1 MQRLQG
7 ITKDTGEP
15 DRKFVVPIKSFVMG
29 IHNSKMVTTSDVIKI
44 TSWELARMASQTTF
58 YCEFQGVSRETY
70 PDSYRWAYRNEE
82 LNYVTYNTGGIVRC
96 DNL

>member
-1 MQRLQG
+1 MQRLAG

-15 DRKFVVPIKSFVMG
+15 DRKFVVPVKDFVMG
-29 IHNSKMVTTSDVIKI
+29 IHNAKMVTTSDVIKI

-70 PDSYRWAYRNEE
+70 QDSYRWAYKNEE
-82 LNYVTYNTGGIVRC
+82 LKFKTFRTYNTVDC
-96 DNL
+96 VS